1 MKIKEQECQVGK
13 IATIHRGV
21 LTEKLVIFTHLFAAA
36 THTAQAHTH
45 THTYI
50 HTYILQST
58 YMVFTFTRQHS
69 VAAVRRRR
77 QLLKRKGESKIS
89 ECVCTVLPLRFLCVC
104 LSPCDILCSAQFFLS
119 NFYRDILL
127 QTIHNIWQNRL

>member
-13 IATIHRGV
+13 IATIHLGV

-45 THTYI
+45 V

-104 LSPCDILCSAQFFLS
+104 LSPCNILCSAQFFLS

>member
-36 THTAQAHTH
+36 ATHTAQAHM
-45 THTYI
+45 YV

>member
-1 MKIKEQECQVGK
+1 MPGRENCYDSPRCFDRKIGHFYPSFC
-13 IATIHRGV
+13 RCC
-21 LTEKLVIFTHLFAAA
+21 
-36 THTAQAHTH
+36 
-45 THTYI
+45 HTYSPSTHV

-58 YMVFTFTRQHS
+58 YMVFTFTRRQHS

-104 LSPCDILCSAQFFLS
+104 LSPCNILCSAQIFLS

>member
-1 MKIKEQECQVGK
+1 MPGRENCYDSPRCFDRKIGHFYPSFYRC
-13 IATIHRGV
+13 
-21 LTEKLVIFTHLFAAA
+21 
-36 THTAQAHTH
+36 HTYSPSTH
-45 THTYI
+45 THI

-127 QTIHNIWQNRL
+127 QTIQNIWQNRL

>member
-36 THTAQAHTH
+36 ATHTAQPSTH
-45 THTYI
+45 V

-58 YMVFTFTRQHS
+58 YMVFTFTRQQC
-69 VAAVRRRR
+69 RRRAAAAATIKE
-77 QLLKRKGESKIS
+77 KR
-89 ECVCTVLPLRFLCVC
+89 
-104 LSPCDILCSAQFFLS
+104 
-119 NFYRDILL
+119 
-127 QTIHNIWQNRL
+127 

>member
-21 LTEKLVIFTHLFAAA
+21 LTEKLVIFTHLFCRC
-36 THTAQAHTH
+36 
-45 THTYI
+45 HTYSPSTHV

-58 YMVFTFTRQHS
+58 YMVFTFTRQQHS

-89 ECVCTVLPLRFLCVC
+89 ECVCTVLPLRFLLMCMSVPMRY
-104 LSPCDILCSAQFFLS
+104 SMLCSIFFCQTFIGI
-119 NFYRDILL
+119 FYCR
-127 QTIHNIWQNRL
+127 QYMNIWQNRL

>member
-13 IATIHRGV
+13 IATIHLGV

-45 THTYI
+45 V

-89 ECVCTVLPLRFLCVC
+89 ECVCTVLPLRFLLMCMSVPMRY
-104 LSPCDILCSAQFFLS
+104 SMLCSIFFLS

-127 QTIHNIWQNRL
+127 QTIHEYIAK